1 VSELAD
7 RVGVTVPS
15 IHHYRRLGLLPHPAA
30 LSPNRFL
37 YDQRHVDALV
47 MIRLLRERRNL
58 PLATIRDVLPEL
70 LAAGQEEAFRTE
82 MWDEVL
88 GAHQDTAGPSAA
100 PERLLAVAREAFARR
115 GYAGVNVGDICEAAG
130 IAKGSFYR
138 YFESKDEIFV
148 AAARSIADAVAKSLA
163 GSQAPM
169 TEQLATAKLQEVLE
183 PLLPL
188 LLEVAVRA
196 RHGDPRLSEVAS
208 GMTTRLATVV
218 GNQLKGHNG
227 SGARAGRRVADTALT
242 ALLRQAFGFDSPDS

>member
-30 LSPNRFL
+30 LSSNRFL
-37 YDQRHVDALV
+37 YDERHVDALV

-58 PLATIRDVLPEL
+58 PLATIRDVLPAL

-88 GAHQDTAGPSAA
+88 TAHHEASRPSAA
-100 PERLLAVAREAFARR
+100 PERLLAVARDAFARR
-115 GYAGVNVGDICEAAG
+115 GYAGVNVGDICDTAG

-138 YFESKDEIFV
+138 YFDSKDEIFV
-148 AAARSIADAVAKSLA
+148 AAARSIADAVARSMETGEA
-163 GSQAPM
+163 T
-169 TEQLATAKLQEVLE
+169 TEQLATQKLAEVLE

-188 LLEVAVRA
+188 VLEVAVRA
-196 RHGDPRLSEVAS
+196 RHGDPRLSELAPAI
-208 GMTTRLATVV
+208 MTDLATIV
-218 GNQLKGHNG
+218 GSQLKEHNG
-227 SGARAGRRVADTALT
+227 SGLRAGRRVVDVTLT
-242 ALLRQAFGFDSPDS
+242 TLLRRAFGIDLTEH